1 MNKKQQG
8 IYEQYLKSNNCNL
21 YDCYKCPSEAK
32 LHAESTLRYCCR
44 QLNGKRFRILS
55 YNTYSFTCAF
65 TFEKDGDHY
74 LMWFCPYRTDCFKI
88 PESPTP
94 TKT

>member
-8 IYEQYLKSNNCNL
+8 IYERYLKSSNCNL
-21 YDCYKCPSEAK
+21 YDCYKRPSEEK
-32 LHAESTLRYCCR
+32 LDAEHVIIRTCL

-65 TFEKDGDHY
+65 TVEKDGGYY
-74 LMWFCPYRTDCFKI
+74 LIYHTPYKKECFKI
-88 PESPTP
+88 PDSPTQF
-94 TKT
+94 T